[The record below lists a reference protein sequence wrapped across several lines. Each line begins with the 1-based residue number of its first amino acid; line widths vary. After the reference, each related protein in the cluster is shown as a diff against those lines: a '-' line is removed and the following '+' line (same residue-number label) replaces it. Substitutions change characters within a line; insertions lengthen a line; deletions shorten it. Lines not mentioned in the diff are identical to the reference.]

1 MLARYVRI
9 RDEIKQRYPSKKPKL
24 SSTATIVHSPTFEAA
39 AVKVI
44 NDERLSANER
54 KAVRRF
60 EKTTAT
66 SAAGTKRK
74 EREDDVGQGGK
85 KKKEEDFASSILK
98 EMKKSTTQSTAS
110 LYSKLLFKLRRLAA
124 VYKQT
129 SVCVPVAMHA
139 IEYDMVFS

>member
-124 VYKQT
+124 DVGMRARGDA
-129 SVCVPVAMHA
+129 CN
-139 IEYDMVFS
+139 